1 MHYFTSDGL
10 ESSQRRSAEAGFKP
24 LHSAMLKIRGVE
36 RWRKGGAGHHQVG
49 DEKMIEREPLVTHR
63 KHRDAIKTGV
73 DLRLPE
79 KHGHYLLTVY
89 AAVGVQVV

>member
-1 MHYFTSDGL
+1 MELY
-10 ESSQRRSAEAGFKP
+10 RRWGSAPRSRPAGAGFKL
-24 LHSAMLKIRGVE
+24 LHAAALKRRGGE

-63 KHRDAIKTGV
+63 KRRDAVKTGF

-79 KHGHYLLTVY
+79 KHGRHLFTVY
-89 AAVGVQVV
+89 AATGV

>member
-1 MHYFTSDGL
+1 MRPPGAGL
-10 ESSQRRSAEAGFKP
+10 QGQASNYSMLAAALKRRG
-24 LHSAMLKIRGVE
+24 GE

-63 KHRDAIKTGV
+63 KRRDAVKTGV

-79 KHGHYLLTVY
+79 KHGSHLLTVH
-89 AAVGVQVV
+89 AAAGV

>member
-1 MHYFTSDGL
+1 MMGDEASR
-10 ESSQRRSAEAGFKP
+10 SRSAGAGFKL
-24 LHSAMLKIRGVE
+24 LHAAALKRRGGE

-63 KHRDAIKTGV
+63 KRRDAVKTGV

-79 KHGHYLLTVY
+79 KHGRHLLTVH
-89 AAVGVQVV
+89 AAAGV